1 MVGREGGA
9 ASPGPSQ
16 TCPSRWGCGGMGGG
30 ERRRMPKRRTVPASI
45 PPPPPPPPVPSS
57 DSPCG
62 TERYRL
68 RVEARLDSEATL
80 GPIPWARAM

>member
-45 PPPPPPPPVPSS
+45 PPPAPSS
-57 DSPCG
+57 SCSQLGQP
-62 TERYRL
+62 L
-68 RVEARLDSEATL
+68 RHREVPAQGGGQAGLRGHPGSHPV
-80 GPIPWARAM
+80 G